1 MGTHMPFV
9 DILIFAVIAI
19 FLIMRLRNILGSR
32 EGFEQKQNN
41 RPIQPVNQAESAREK
56 KVVPLR
62 PSQLDGTGL
71 EAVRRADPNFSDD
84 TFMQGAASAFGM
96 VLSAFAD
103 GDVTQLQRL
112 LSFELHEEFSE
123 SIRLRNKNGD
133 ELGIEI
139 ISIDDVQLTDGQ
151 VVDNI
156 ASVTVTFV
164 STQTRTLTDRD
175 GVVLEEDSMDSTE
188 LTDIWVFERD
198 TQLDDPNWKLVETRV
213 PEEEDD
219 EAN

>member
-1 MGTHMPFV
+1 MPFV

-32 EGFEQKQNN
+32 EGFEQKQDN

-103 GDVTQLQRL
+103 SDVTQLRRL
-112 LSFELHEEFSE
+112 LSFELYEEFSE

-175 GVVLEEDSMDSTE
+175 GVVLEEDSMESNE

>member
-1 MGTHMPFV
+1 MGTQMPFV

-32 EGFEQKQNN
+32 EGFEQKQDN

-62 PSQLDGTGL
+62 RSQLDGTGL
-71 EAVRRADPNFSDD
+71 EAVRRSDPNFSDD

-103 GDVTQLQRL
+103 SDVTQLRRL
-112 LSFELHEEFSE
+112 LSFELYEEFSE

-175 GVVLEEDSMDSTE
+175 GVVLEEDSIESTE

>member
-1 MGTHMPFV
+1 MPFV

-19 FLIMRLRNILGSR
+19 FLIMRLRSILGSR
-32 EGFEQKQNN
+32 EGFEQKQDN

-62 PSQLDGTGL
+62 PSQLDGNGL

-103 GDVTQLQRL
+103 GDETQLRRL
-112 LSFELHEEFSE
+112 LSFELYEEFSE

-164 STQTRTLTDRD
+164 STQSRTLTDRD
-175 GVVLEEDSMDSTE
+175 GVVLEEDSTEFTE

-213 PEEEDD
+213 PEETDD

>member
-1 MGTHMPFV
+1 MPFV

-32 EGFEQKQNN
+32 EGFEQKQDN

-62 PSQLDGTGL
+62 PSQLDGNGL

-103 GDVTQLQRL
+103 GDVTQLRRL
-112 LSFELHEEFSE
+112 LSFELYEEFSE
-123 SIRLRNKNGD
+123 SIRSRNKNGD
-133 ELGIEI
+133 ELVIEI

>member
-1 MGTHMPFV
+1 MPFV

-32 EGFEQKQNN
+32 EGFEQKQDN

-103 GDVTQLQRL
+103 SDVTQLRRL
-112 LSFELHEEFSE
+112 LSFELYEEFSE

-139 ISIDDVQLTDGQ
+139 ISIDEVQLTDGQ

-175 GVVLEEDSMDSTE
+175 GVVLEEDSMESTE
-188 LTDIWVFERD
+188 LKDIWVFERD

>member
-1 MGTHMPFV
+1 MPFV

-32 EGFEQKQNN
+32 EGFEQKQDN
-41 RPIQPVNQAESAREK
+41 RPVQPVNQAESAREK

-62 PSQLDGTGL
+62 PSQLDGAGL

-103 GDVTQLQRL
+103 SDVTQLRRL
-112 LSFELHEEFSE
+112 LSFELYEEFSE

-133 ELGIEI
+133 ELSIEI

-175 GVVLEEDSMDSTE
+175 GVVLEEDSMEFTE

>member
-1 MGTHMPFV
+1 MPFV

-32 EGFEQKQNN
+32 EGFEQKQDN
-41 RPIQPVNQAESAREK
+41 RPVQPVNQAESAREK

-62 PSQLDGTGL
+62 PSQLDGAGL

-103 GDVTQLQRL
+103 GDVTQLRRL
-112 LSFELHEEFSE
+112 LSFELYEEFSE

-175 GVVLEEDSMDSTE
+175 GVVLEEDSMESTE

>member
-1 MGTHMPFV
+1 MPFV

-19 FLIMRLRNILGSR
+19 FLVMRLRNILGSR
-32 EGFEQKQNN
+32 DGFEQKQDN

-103 GDVTQLQRL
+103 GDETQLRRL
-112 LSFELHEEFSE
+112 LSFELYEEFSE

-139 ISIDDVQLTDGQ
+139 VSIDDVQLTDGQ

-175 GVVLEEDSMDSTE
+175 GVILEEDSTEFTE

>member
-1 MGTHMPFV
+1 MPFV

-32 EGFEQKQNN
+32 DGFEQKQDN
-41 RPIQPVNQAESAREK
+41 RPIQPVYQAESAREK

-175 GVVLEEDSMDSTE
+175 GVMLEEDSMDSTE

-213 PEEEDD
+213 SEEEDD

>member
-1 MGTHMPFV
+1 MPFV

-32 EGFEQKQNN
+32 EGFEQKQDN
-41 RPIQPVNQAESAREK
+41 RPIQPVTQAESAREK
-56 KVVPLR
+56 KVVPLH
-62 PSQLDGTGL
+62 PDQLDGTGL
-71 EAVRRADPNFSDD
+71 EAVRRADPSFSDD

-96 VLSAFAD
+96 VLSAFAE
-103 GDVTQLQRL
+103 GDVTQLRRL
-112 LSFELHEEFSE
+112 LSFELYEEFSE
-123 SIRLRNKNGD
+123 SILLRNKNGD
-133 ELGIEI
+133 ELDIEI
-139 ISIDDVQLTDGQ
+139 LSIDDVTLTDGQ

-156 ASVTVTFV
+156 ASVTVTFE
-164 STQTRTLTDRD
+164 SIQTRTLTDSD
-175 GVVLEEDSMDSTE
+175 GAIQEDESMEAAE

-213 PEEEDD
+213 PEEGDG

>member
-1 MGTHMPFV
+1 MPFV

-32 EGFEQKQNN
+32 DGFEQKQDN
-41 RPIQPVNQAESAREK
+41 RPIQPVYQAESAREK

-103 GDVTQLQRL
+103 GDETQLRRL
-112 LSFELHEEFSE
+112 LSFELYEEFSE

-175 GVVLEEDSMDSTE
+175 GVVLEEDSMESTE
-188 LTDIWVFERD
+188 LKDIWVFERD

-213 PEEEDD
+213 PEGEDD

>member
-1 MGTHMPFV
+1 MPFV

-32 EGFEQKQNN
+32 EGFEQKQDN

-103 GDVTQLQRL
+103 GDVTQLRRL
-112 LSFELHEEFSE
+112 LSFELYEEFSE

-175 GVVLEEDSMDSTE
+175 GVVLEEDSMESTK

-213 PEEEDD
+213 SEEEDD

>member
-1 MGTHMPFV
+1 MPFV

-32 EGFEQKQNN
+32 EGFEQKQDN

-103 GDVTQLQRL
+103 SDVTQLRRL
-112 LSFELHEEFSE
+112 LSFELYEEFSE

-175 GVVLEEDSMDSTE
+175 GVMLEEDSMDSTE

>member
-1 MGTHMPFV
+1 MPFV

-32 EGFEQKQNN
+32 EGFEQKQDN

-62 PSQLDGTGL
+62 SSQLDGSGL

-84 TFMQGAASAFGM
+84 TFMQGAASAFDM

-103 GDVTQLQRL
+103 GDVTQLRRL
-112 LSFELHEEFSE
+112 LSFELYEEFSE

-198 TQLDDPNWKLVETRV
+198 TQIDDPNWKLVETRV
-213 PEEEDD
+213 PEEEDG

>member
-1 MGTHMPFV
+1 MPFV

-32 EGFEQKQNN
+32 EGFEQKQDN

-103 GDVTQLQRL
+103 SDVTQLRRL
-112 LSFELHEEFSE
+112 LSFELYEEFSE

-175 GVVLEEDSMDSTE
+175 GVVLEEDSMESNE

-213 PEEEDD
+213 PEAEDD

>member
-1 MGTHMPFV
+1 MPFV

-103 GDVTQLQRL
+103 SDVTQLRRL
-112 LSFELHEEFSE
+112 LSFELYEEFSE

-175 GVVLEEDSMDSTE
+175 GIVLEEDSMDSTE

>member
-1 MGTHMPFV
+1 MPFV

-32 EGFEQKQNN
+32 EGFEQKQDN
-41 RPIQPVNQAESAREK
+41 RPVQPVNHAESAREK

-84 TFMQGAASAFGM
+84 TFMRGAASAFGM

-103 GDVTQLQRL
+103 SDVTQLRRL
-112 LSFELHEEFSE
+112 LSFELYEEFSE

-139 ISIDDVQLTDGQ
+139 ISIDDVQLTDGE

-164 STQTRTLTDRD
+164 STQTRTLSDRD
-175 GVVLEEDSMDSTE
+175 GVVLEEDSMESTE

>member
-1 MGTHMPFV
+1 MPFV

-213 PEEEDD
+213 AEEEDD

>member
-1 MGTHMPFV
+1 MPFV

-32 EGFEQKQNN
+32 EGFEQKQDN
-41 RPIQPVNQAESAREK
+41 RPVQPVNQAESAREK

-103 GDVTQLQRL
+103 GDETQLRRL
-112 LSFELHEEFSE
+112 LSFELYEEFSE

-156 ASVTVTFV
+156 VSVTVTFV

-175 GVVLEEDSMDSTE
+175 GVVLEEDSMDSSE

-198 TQLDDPNWKLVETRV
+198 IQLDDPNWKLVETRV

>member
-1 MGTHMPFV
+1 MPFV

-32 EGFEQKQNN
+32 EGFEQKQDN
-41 RPIQPVNQAESAREK
+41 RPVQPVNQAESAREK

-62 PSQLDGTGL
+62 PSQLDGNGL

-103 GDVTQLQRL
+103 GDVTQLRRL
-112 LSFELHEEFSE
+112 LSFELCEEFSE

-175 GVVLEEDSMDSTE
+175 GVVLEEDSMDSNE

>member
-1 MGTHMPFV
+1 MPFV
-9 DILIFAVIAI
+9 DILNFAVIAI

-32 EGFEQKQNN
+32 EGFEQKQDN

-71 EAVRRADPNFSDD
+71 EAVRRADRNFSDD

-103 GDVTQLQRL
+103 GDVTQLRRL
-112 LSFELHEEFSE
+112 LSFELYEEFSE
-123 SIRLRNKNGD
+123 SIRLRNKSGD

-175 GVVLEEDSMDSTE
+175 GVVLEEDSIESTE

>member
-1 MGTHMPFV
+1 
-9 DILIFAVIAI
+9 
-19 FLIMRLRNILGSR
+19 
-32 EGFEQKQNN
+32 
-41 RPIQPVNQAESAREK
+41 
-56 KVVPLR
+56 
-62 PSQLDGTGL
+62 
-71 EAVRRADPNFSDD
+71 
-84 TFMQGAASAFGM
+84 MQGAASAFGM

-103 GDVTQLQRL
+103 SDVTQLRRL
-112 LSFELHEEFSE
+112 LSFELYEEFSE

-175 GVVLEEDSMDSTE
+175 GVVLEEDSMESNE

-213 PEEEDD
+213 PEAEDD

>member
-1 MGTHMPFV
+1 MPFV

-32 EGFEQKQNN
+32 EGFEQKQDN

-71 EAVRRADPNFSDD
+71 DAVRRADPNFSDESF
-84 TFMQGAASAFGM
+84 TQGAASAFGM

-103 GDVTQLQRL
+103 SDVTQLRRL
-112 LSFELHEEFSE
+112 LSFELYEEFSE

-175 GVVLEEDSMDSTE
+175 GVVLEEDSMESTE

-198 TQLDDPNWKLVETRV
+198 TQLDDPNWKLVETRA
-213 PEEEDD
+213 PDEEDD

>member
-1 MGTHMPFV
+1 
-9 DILIFAVIAI
+9 
-19 FLIMRLRNILGSR
+19 MRLRNILGSR
-32 EGFEQKQNN
+32 EGFEQKQDN

-62 PSQLDGTGL
+62 RSQLDGTGL

-103 GDVTQLQRL
+103 GDVTQLRRL
-112 LSFELHEEFSE
+112 LSFELYEEFSE

-175 GVVLEEDSMDSTE
+175 GVVLEEDSIESTE

-198 TQLDDPNWKLVETRV
+198 IQLDDPNWKLVETRV

>member
-1 MGTHMPFV
+1 MPFV

-32 EGFEQKQNN
+32 EGFEQKQDN

-103 GDVTQLQRL
+103 SDVTQLRRL
-112 LSFELHEEFSE
+112 LSFALYEEFSE

-175 GVVLEEDSMDSTE
+175 GVVLEEDSMESTE

-213 PEEEDD
+213 PEAEDD

>member
-1 MGTHMPFV
+1 M
-9 DILIFAVIAI
+9 
-19 FLIMRLRNILGSR
+19 
-32 EGFEQKQNN
+32 
-41 RPIQPVNQAESAREK
+41 
-56 KVVPLR
+56 
-62 PSQLDGTGL
+62 
-71 EAVRRADPNFSDD
+71 
-84 TFMQGAASAFGM
+84 
-96 VLSAFAD
+96 
-103 GDVTQLQRL
+103 
-112 LSFELHEEFSE
+112 
-123 SIRLRNKNGD
+123 
-133 ELGIEI
+133 
-139 ISIDDVQLTDGQ
+139 
-151 VVDNI
+151 VDNI

>member
-1 MGTHMPFV
+1 MPFV

-32 EGFEQKQNN
+32 EGFEQKQDN

-103 GDVTQLQRL
+103 GDATQLRRL
-112 LSFELHEEFSE
+112 LSFELYEEFSE

-175 GVVLEEDSMDSTE
+175 GVVLEEDSMESTE

>member
-1 MGTHMPFV
+1 MPFV

-19 FLIMRLRNILGSR
+19 FLIMRLLNILGSR
-32 EGFEQKQNN
+32 EGFEQKQDN

-103 GDVTQLQRL
+103 GDVTQLRRL
-112 LSFELHEEFSE
+112 LSFELYEEFSE

-175 GVVLEEDSMDSTE
+175 GVVLEEDSMESNE

-213 PEEEDD
+213 PEAEDD

>member
-1 MGTHMPFV
+1 MPFV

-32 EGFEQKQNN
+32 EGFEQKQDN

-103 GDVTQLQRL
+103 GDVTQLRRL
-112 LSFELHEEFSE
+112 LSFELYEEFSE

-175 GVVLEEDSMDSTE
+175 GVVLEEDSLDSNE

-219 EAN
+219 EAI

>member
-1 MGTHMPFV
+1 MPFV

-32 EGFEQKQNN
+32 EGFEQKQDN

-84 TFMQGAASAFGM
+84 IFMQGAASAFGM

-103 GDVTQLQRL
+103 GDVTQLRRL
-112 LSFELHEEFSE
+112 LSFELYEEFSE

-175 GVVLEEDSMDSTE
+175 GVVLEEDSMESTE

-198 TQLDDPNWKLVETRV
+198 TQLDDPNWKLVETSV

>member
-1 MGTHMPFV
+1 MPFV

-32 EGFEQKQNN
+32 EGFEQKQDN

-103 GDVTQLQRL
+103 GDVTQLRRL
-112 LSFELHEEFSE
+112 LSFELYEEFSE
-123 SIRLRNKNGD
+123 SIRLCNKNGD

-175 GVVLEEDSMDSTE
+175 GVVLEEDSMESSE

>member
-1 MGTHMPFV
+1 MPFV

-32 EGFEQKQNN
+32 DGFEQKQDN

-103 GDVTQLQRL
+103 GDVTQLRRL
-112 LSFELHEEFSE
+112 LSFELYEEFSE

-151 VVDNI
+151 VIDNI

-175 GVVLEEDSMDSTE
+175 GVVLEEDSMESNE

>member
-1 MGTHMPFV
+1 MPFV

-32 EGFEQKQNN
+32 EGFEQKQDN
-41 RPIQPVNQAESAREK
+41 RPIQPVHQAESAREK

-103 GDVTQLQRL
+103 GDVTQLRRL
-112 LSFELHEEFSE
+112 LSFELYEEFSE

-175 GVVLEEDSMDSTE
+175 GVVLEEDSMDSSE

-198 TQLDDPNWKLVETRV
+198 IQLDDPNWKLVETRV
-213 PEEEDD
+213 SEEEDD

>member
-1 MGTHMPFV
+1 MGTQMPFV

-32 EGFEQKQNN
+32 DGFEQKQDN

-103 GDVTQLQRL
+103 GDETQLRRL
-112 LSFELHEEFSE
+112 LSFELYEEFSE

-175 GVVLEEDSMDSTE
+175 GVVLEEDSMESTE

>member
-1 MGTHMPFV
+1 MPFV

-32 EGFEQKQNN
+32 DGFEQKQDN

-103 GDVTQLQRL
+103 SDVTQLRRL
-112 LSFELHEEFSE
+112 LSFELYEEFSE

-175 GVVLEEDSMDSTE
+175 GVVLEEDSMESTE

>member
-1 MGTHMPFV
+1 MPFV

-32 EGFEQKQNN
+32 EGFEQKQDN

-62 PSQLDGTGL
+62 PSQLDGNGL

-84 TFMQGAASAFGM
+84 TFLQGAASAFGM

-103 GDVTQLQRL
+103 GDVTQLRRL
-112 LSFELHEEFSE
+112 LSFELYEEFSE

-175 GVVLEEDSMDSTE
+175 GVVLEEDSMESAE
-188 LTDIWVFERD
+188 LTDIWLFERD

>member
-1 MGTHMPFV
+1 MPFV

-103 GDVTQLQRL
+103 SDVTQLRRL
-112 LSFELHEEFSE
+112 LSFELYEEFSE

-175 GVVLEEDSMDSTE
+175 GIVLEEDSMDSTE

-213 PEEEDD
+213 PEEEGD